1 MDIQATKI
9 NVIQKIM
16 GVSKASLLDKI
27 NNILDKEMIVGY
39 TADGTPLTKESYNNR
54 LKEAEMQIL
63 AGKYTTQEDLEKES
77 DNW

>member
-1 MDIQATKI
+1 M
-9 NVIQKIM
+9 
-16 GVSKASLLDKI
+16 LDKI

>member
-27 NNILDKEMIVGY
+27 NNILDKERIVGY